1 MESIDTRNLI
11 NYFAEQKRYVTLD
24 ELCNYFDVSQRTI
37 FYRIKKANTLLT
49 LKDITPI
56 KNVRNLG
63 YILNAQAISAWKQQN
78 INENK
83 DLQHNENKQNRLKE
97 IIWKFFIQNSPITI
111 NQLIDD
117 MDVSRN
123 TIIDDLKD
131 IRQNYPELK
140 LNIDSN
146 GHLLKSSE
154 EEKSR
159 FIFNELQKH
168 NSGLI
173 AHKIDKLPFPI
184 IEDSKVKSDI
194 EILEEDISSRFTEN
208 AISKLKRIF
217 KFRIWRIS
225 MGNMIVDID
234 ITDNDIQE
242 STVNV
247 LSAVTAF
254 TQRYGIG
261 IKSEILFFS
270 ELILCSQADVVNY
283 VTESFKDKILD
294 VAHDI
299 VNRYAS
305 ISGIKIQ
312 SPKFVIALIN
322 HLYASYFRSKFNFD
336 FNSEAL
342 SDVVHKFPEIVKF
355 VQLSCSPLAKL
366 VSKPISINEIALIS
380 LYFISYD
387 DLSDNISHV
396 LDRNDN
402 IRDSLQSEVL
412 LVCTSGVSSS
422 AILYSNLHKQYP
434 LITFSKSL
442 SIDELNKILRIP
454 NTAKL
459 IITTFPLN
467 TKNIDLPVVQVKA
480 MMDSED
486 YVKVEN
492 QLRYYF
498 PQLFINREKTLDN
511 LISIIQ
517 INAQIKNISDLRK
530 DLDNYLYPTKDTVK
544 RDKNKH
550 NLMDLLNRSSIK
562 IIDNLMN
569 GTDLNPII
577 KELSEELEKNNIVTS
592 GYCDDI
598 LSLIDKYGPYM
609 LLSSD
614 TFLAHAAPS
623 KHTRKIGIE
632 IGILKRP
639 IKISVNN
646 IEEKIKCVIV
656 LVPGFHQEHDKAL
669 AQLINII
676 TNRRLY
682 DQILSETDTDKM
694 YKLIKKSVQ

>member
-208 AISKLKRIF
+208 AISKLKRIL

-247 LSAVTAF
+247 LSAVTDF

-270 ELILCSQADVVNY
+270 ELILCSQTDVVNY
-283 VTESFKDKILD
+283 VTESFKDKIL
-294 VAHDI
+294 
-299 VNRYAS
+299 
-305 ISGIKIQ
+305 
-312 SPKFVIALIN
+312 
-322 HLYASYFRSKFNFD
+322 
-336 FNSEAL
+336 E
-342 SDVVHKFPEIVKF
+342 
-355 VQLSCSPLAKL
+355 CSAR
-366 VSKPISINEIALIS
+366 
-380 LYFISYD
+380 
-387 DLSDNISHV
+387 H
-396 LDRNDN
+396 
-402 IRDSLQSEVL
+402 
-412 LVCTSGVSSS
+412 C
-422 AILYSNLHKQYP
+422 
-434 LITFSKSL
+434 
-442 SIDELNKILRIP
+442 
-454 NTAKL
+454 
-459 IITTFPLN
+459 
-467 TKNIDLPVVQVKA
+467 
-480 MMDSED
+480 
-486 YVKVEN
+486 
-492 QLRYYF
+492 
-498 PQLFINREKTLDN
+498 
-511 LISIIQ
+511 
-517 INAQIKNISDLRK
+517 
-530 DLDNYLYPTKDTVK
+530 
-544 RDKNKH
+544 
-550 NLMDLLNRSSIK
+550 
-562 IIDNLMN
+562 
-569 GTDLNPII
+569 
-577 KELSEELEKNNIVTS
+577 
-592 GYCDDI
+592 
-598 LSLIDKYGPYM
+598 
-609 LLSSD
+609 
-614 TFLAHAAPS
+614 
-623 KHTRKIGIE
+623 
-632 IGILKRP
+632 
-639 IKISVNN
+639 
-646 IEEKIKCVIV
+646 
-656 LVPGFHQEHDKAL
+656 
-669 AQLINII
+669 
-676 TNRRLY
+676 
-682 DQILSETDTDKM
+682 
-694 YKLIKKSVQ
+694 

>member
-208 AISKLKRIF
+208 AISKLKRIL

-247 LSAVTAF
+247 LSAVTDF

-294 VAHDI
+294 VAQDI

-442 SIDELNKILRIP
+442 SIDELNKILRIS

-480 MMDSED
+480 
-486 YVKVEN
+486 K
-492 QLRYYF
+492 
-498 PQLFINREKTLDN
+498 
-511 LISIIQ
+511 
-517 INAQIKNISDLRK
+517 
-530 DLDNYLYPTKDTVK
+530 
-544 RDKNKH
+544 
-550 NLMDLLNRSSIK
+550 
-562 IIDNLMN
+562 
-569 GTDLNPII
+569 
-577 KELSEELEKNNIVTS
+577 LSN
-592 GYCDDI
+592 
-598 LSLIDKYGPYM
+598 
-609 LLSSD
+609 
-614 TFLAHAAPS
+614 FLC
-623 KHTRKIGIE
+623 K
-632 IGILKRP
+632 
-639 IKISVNN
+639 
-646 IEEKIKCVIV
+646 
-656 LVPGFHQEHDKAL
+656 
-669 AQLINII
+669 
-676 TNRRLY
+676 
-682 DQILSETDTDKM
+682 
-694 YKLIKKSVQ
+694 